1 MTAKLLLNNTVHLKW
16 RFSSR
21 GWRAKQRLIRIEQSD
36 GVTVYEKETSLDEN
50 EILIDKLAEQKT
62 YSLVFCP
69 LGENLNSEIGSV
81 RFALSVLEI
90 NMEGAKGAFVS
101 DVGLETSVDWNGAIR
116 KGYLVLFHTSSL
128 QIKFNSSVLSSY
140 VLIILFSLPFFSFS
154 IPVPI
159 SMCFFLSYSFLVF
172 QYLFLRM

>member
-116 KGYLVLFHTSSL
+116 KGYLKL
-128 QIKFNSSVLSSY
+128 
-140 VLIILFSLPFFSFS
+140 
-154 IPVPI
+154 
-159 SMCFFLSYSFLVF
+159 FFLSS
-172 QYLFLRM
+172 

>member
-36 GVTVYEKETSLDEN
+36 GVAVYEKETSLDEN

-90 NMEGAKGAFVS
+90 NSEGAKGAFVS

-116 KGYLVLFHTSSL
+116 NGYL
-128 QIKFNSSVLSSY
+128 
-140 VLIILFSLPFFSFS
+140 
-154 IPVPI
+154 
-159 SMCFFLSYSFLVF
+159 
-172 QYLFLRM
+172 